1 MASTDRTHGDAARDQ
16 RELVDTRD
24 MLVLHRAL
32 TREFRLAPAAVRRVT
47 PGDRKQAR
55 RVDEHLGFIC
65 DLLHEH
71 HVGEDEIVWPTLRAR
86 LPAADLRLLDKVEL
100 QHGGINAELE
110 RVKAA
115 RRGWLDQPDFTH
127 GTALAGELETLHG
140 LVVEH
145 LADEERD
152 ILPLAAA
159 YLSDPEWRAIGQSLQ
174 ALSPKALLLGAGMC
188 IYKADPEVIAMMFKA
203 IPAPVRVIVPLISSR
218 MYARHNFRIHG
229 TREP

>member
-1 MASTDRTHGDAARDQ
+1 
-16 RELVDTRD
+16 
-24 MLVLHRAL
+24 MLVLHAAL
-32 TREFRLAPAAVRRVT
+32 SREFRLAPAAVRRVK

-86 LPAADLRLLDKVEL
+86 LSAADRRLLNKVEL
-100 QHGGINAELE
+100 QHEGINSELE
-110 RVKAA
+110 RVKDA
-115 RRGWLDQPDFTH
+115 RRGWLDQPDSTH
-127 GTALAGELETLHG
+127 GATLANELESLHE

-174 ALSPKALLLGAGMC
+174 ALSPKSLLLGAGMC

-203 IPAPVRVIVPLISSR
+203 IPAPVRLVVPLISRR
-218 MYARHNFRIHG
+218 MYARHNFRVHG
-229 TREP
+229 TKEP